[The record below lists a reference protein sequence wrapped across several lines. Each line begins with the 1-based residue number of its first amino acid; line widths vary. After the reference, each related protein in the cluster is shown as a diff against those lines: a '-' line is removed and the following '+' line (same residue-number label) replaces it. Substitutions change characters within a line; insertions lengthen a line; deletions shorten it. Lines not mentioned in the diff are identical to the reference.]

1 MQLQYN
7 GMPLLLPQWFI
18 QCHNATLNKVS
29 YLVNFPTYIQ
39 NTSTNNFNELLNEIN
54 QRKFTFIK
62 LTFTLYVTPSVQFQM
77 PSLSLLNKIVVVGG
91 VLLWCWCDKS
101 VKNTLWKRLL
111 FSWLHF
117 DDTWSIFAKICTVW
131 IGNM

>member
-29 YLVNFPTYIQ
+29 YLVNFPTYIR

-77 PSLSLLNKIVVVGG
+77 PSLSLLNKIVVVVG
-91 VLLWCWCDKS
+91 VLLWCWCVKS

-117 DDTWSIFAKICTVW
+117 DDTWNIFAKICTVW